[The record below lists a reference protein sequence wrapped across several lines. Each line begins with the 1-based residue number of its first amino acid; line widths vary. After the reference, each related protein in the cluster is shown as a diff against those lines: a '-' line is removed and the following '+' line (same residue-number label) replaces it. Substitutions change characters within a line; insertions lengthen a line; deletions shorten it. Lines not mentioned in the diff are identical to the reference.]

1 MSRPGVDT
9 PCARRTVTR
18 LGVVRNTEAYK
29 NSYHFRVAWPLSAG
43 ERRPR
48 PRKRDGDS
56 TRRTWYRPGRAGV
69 RIGKWENNEGAS
81 RRLSTR
87 RDVGGNIP
95 RRVAP
100 TVGPKNRGI
109 CLTRKEKSWMRNR

>member
-18 LGVVRNTEAYK
+18 LGVVRNTEA
-29 NSYHFRVAWPLSAG
+29 HFRVAWPLSAG

-48 PRKRDGDS
+48 PRKRDGDP
-56 TRRTWYRPGRAGV
+56 TRRTWYQSGRAGV
-69 RIGKWENNEGAS
+69 RSGEWENNDQI
-81 RRLSTR
+81 RL
-87 RDVGGNIP
+87 GGSVPAGILARNIP